1 MKRKNTS
8 PMPQIGRL
16 LQSFAFIFCGILSI
30 LVSVADARG
39 SDPADDGTYDFD
51 TPYHCCGTVI
61 LPDKAISRKDGYLL
75 TVHGVLLGVTLM
87 LLGLA
92 LLLRGY
98 HETDAGINSRFIAGF
113 ITMALVS
120 WVILT
125 NFEPARTYG
134 TYRWTIY
141 LVVCFVI
148 GAIGG
153 LIISCTFHLF
163 LMVLSALGALA
174 FGLWLLGWKNGLL
187 ISTSWGRALFLALLV
202 LAGLCVTPV
211 LWFAPALGAAF
222 AGAYVFMLG
231 LDIFV
236 HTGFTYGP
244 MCTLDANPNHP
255 CDYYLTW
262 QVYLMLAFTLVLS
275 FIGMFDQLLRRPHL
289 VRNQHAMYYSYSKGI
304 LPPMWGRPI

>member
-1 MKRKNTS
+1 
-8 PMPQIGRL
+8 L
-16 LQSFAFIFCGILSI
+16 LFS
-30 LVSVADARG
+30 
-39 SDPADDGTYDFD
+39 
-51 TPYHCCGTVI
+51 
-61 LPDKAISRKDGYLL
+61 KEDGYLL
-75 TVHGVLLGVTLM
+75 TVHGVLLGVTL
-87 LLGLA
+87 LLIGLM

-98 HETDAGINSRFIAGF
+98 HDSDVGINSRFIAGF
-113 ITMALVS
+113 ITMALIS

-187 ISTSWGRALFLALLV
+187 ISTSWGRALFLSLLV
-202 LAGLCVTPV
+202 LAGLCLTPV
-211 LWFAPALGAAF
+211 VWIAPALGAAF
-222 AGAYVFMLG
+222 AGAYIFMLG

-244 MCTLDANPNHP
+244 MCTLDANPNH
-255 CDYYLTW
+255 
-262 QVYLMLAFTLVLS
+262 
-275 FIGMFDQLLRRPHL
+275 R
-289 VRNQHAMYYSYSKGI
+289 K
-304 LPPMWGRPI
+304 